1 VTCSEAPKLLQER
14 RAAAIREDFDRIK
27 EIDRE
32 RWEHEEMNSFCPC
45 WQNARRAA
53 GPFVVA
59 A

>member
-1 VTCSEAPKLLQER
+1 MKCEDAGKLLQER
-14 RAAAIREDFDRIK
+14 RAAAHRGDTERIR

-32 RWEHEEMNSFCPC
+32 RFEHEEMNNFCPC